1 MMGSEF
7 TSLFDP
13 FSGLT
18 DALTDLAKL
27 TIAVVILLI
36 VGLLLLAN
44 KLVVVPKP
52 WSLIIGGLLIAVA
65 LYLVYKG
72 GF

>member
-1 MMGSEF
+1 MIGVEYN
-7 TSLFDP
+7 LFDP

-18 DALTDLAKL
+18 DALMDLAKL
-27 TIAVVILLI
+27 TIVVVILLI
-36 VGLLLLAN
+36 LGILLLAD
-44 KLVVVPKP
+44 KLVLVPKP
-52 WSLIIGGLLIAVA
+52 WSLIIGGLLIVGA

>member
-1 MMGSEF
+1 MIGTELSI
-7 TSLFDP
+7 FDP

-52 WSLIIGGLLIAVA
+52 WSLIIGGLLIVAA

>member
-1 MMGSEF
+1 MIGTELSI
-7 TSLFDP
+7 FDP

-18 DALTDLAKL
+18 DALTDLVTL

-52 WSLIIGGLLIAVA
+52 WSLIVGGLLIVAA